1 MREAVEHAA
10 TSAQSSEADRVLLTG
25 AGGFLGRAILRQ
37 LTHLSIKSTLT
48 SRSLESSPSASD
60 RDDLLTRS
68 VAADLCSDS
77 IPDDLYDGV
86 REVIHTAGLAHQF
99 GDRANDVKAFEQLNH
114 QATERL
120 VRLAIERGVEHF
132 VLIST
137 VAVYGNGSQADSI
150 GGSEADSGRYT
161 EETACDPQG
170 PYATTKYD
178 GEQAAIRLA
187 ENSSMRLTV
196 LRMTT
201 IFGEGDR
208 GNTDRL
214 LRMIDAGRFVSI
226 GNGQNVKS
234 LIHLKD
240 AARACVAVLDCRD
253 DRRPPDE
260 SNVNIYNVSADPVP
274 MNEVVSGLALALG
287 KRPARWFAPATP
299 VKLVSGL
306 LATLTG
312 GKGRLGRLHQTITK
326 WLKSDVVDAK
336 KFHDRFGFT
345 TEVSLSQGLV
355 RQVQAYRR
363 NNPFGGRVPLLKRV
377 FDFVLA
383 VVLCLVFAIPMLCCY
398 LAVRLTSKGPAIYW
412 SKRVGINQRPF
423 WMAKFRSM
431 RTDTPSVA
439 THLLQDSKSFIT
451 PVGRVLRKTSLDELP
466 QLWNVLTGQMS
477 FVGPRPALVSQ
488 DVVNTLRHERGV
500 SAWTPGITGW
510 AQVNGRDELVC
521 EEKVEF
527 DYQYT
532 QMWTFGFDLKII
544 LQTVFKVFAREGIR
558 QADDDS
564 SGQALIVFHDAAPV
578 AKDDKA
584 QVTLVATAE
593 CLPAAS
599 LARDQLSVDFGE
611 ARLIGLRPVS
621 ESSAAL
627 ESLISSASR
636 LLVVIDSDSAIT
648 VPGDIRVV
656 RLSLNELT
664 VDNRQRQ
671 VALIVEQIRSEVP
684 RPRALGQERANAN
697 V

>member
-10 TSAQSSEADRVLLTG
+10 TNARSSVADRVLLTG
-25 AGGFLGRAILRQ
+25 ARGFLGRAILRQ
-37 LTHLSIKSTLT
+37 LTQLSIKSTLT
-48 SRSLESSPSASD
+48 SRGLESIESASD
-60 RDDLLTRS
+60 GSLTRS

-77 IPDDLYDGV
+77 IPDDLFNEV

-99 GDRANDVKAFEQLNH
+99 GDRANDVAAFERLNH

-132 VLIST
+132 VLVST
-137 VAVYGNGSQADSI
+137 VAVYG
-150 GGSEADSGRYT
+150 GGSESEPGRCT

-187 ENSSMRLTV
+187 QDSSMRLTV

-240 AARACVAVLDCRD
+240 AARACVAVLDRCD
-253 DRRPPDE
+253 DRRPADE
-260 SNVNIYNVSADPVP
+260 PNVNLYNVSADPVP
-274 MNEVVSGLALALG
+274 MNDVVSGLTVALG
-287 KRPARWFAPATP
+287 KWPARWFVPATP

-306 LATLTG
+306 LAALTG

-345 TEVSLSQGLV
+345 AEISLSQGLV

-363 NNPFGGRVPLLKRV
+363 NNPFGGRVPVLKRA

-383 VVLCLVFAIPMLCCY
+383 AVLCLVFAIPMLGCY

-466 QLWNVLTGQMS
+466 QLWNIIKGEMS
-477 FVGPRPALVSQ
+477 FVGPRPALESQ
-488 DVVNTLRHERGV
+488 TVVNVLRAERGV
-500 SAWTPGITGW
+500 ARWLPGITGW
-510 AQVNGRDELVC
+510 AQVNGRDELQC

-527 DYQYT
+527 DYQYC
-532 QMWTFGFDLKII
+532 QRWSLLFDLKII
-544 LQTVFKVFAREGIR
+544 ILTAWKVFAREGVT
-558 QADDDS
+558 QADEESAEVPPITFVNADQQS
-564 SGQALIVFHDAAPV
+564 PQAAAGL
-578 AKDDKA
+578 
-584 QVTLVATAE
+584 TLLATADA
-593 CLPAAS
+593 LASVSAA
-599 LARDQLSVDFGE
+599 ADQLKASYGP
-611 ARLIGLRPVS
+611 IGLVGLRS
-621 ESSAAL
+621 
-627 ESLISSASR
+627 
-636 LLVVIDSDSAIT
+636 
-648 VPGDIRVV
+648 
-656 RLSLNELT
+656 
-664 VDNRQRQ
+664 
-671 VALIVEQIRSEVP
+671 VEQIDDGLDQVEGRGSGAVLVTRGDCVEKPKAPCLLLSLIDCELSEVDRQREVDTIIDQVQP
-684 RPRALGQERANAN
+684 MLAARRRSDADSVQGTSN